1 MKTHII
7 WEPSVSIP
15 PAHGQTVQPG
25 LAGPLAGIAS
35 NCLVIGGGSNFEGAL
50 PWNGGKKLYHNQL
63 YVLQRNNKGLYTWL
77 TQRTT
82 LSNNLA
88 YCASVTT
95 KEGIVCI
102 GGENEQGPVKSVF
115 LLSLKND
122 IITFNALPDL
132 PAPLTSSGATTIGNT
147 IYVAGGL
154 DAKGAVSSFLC
165 LDLARKNPSWV
176 RLPDLPVA
184 LSHAV
189 VAAQSNGKE
198 KCIYVI
204 GGRVKTDV
212 LTQFLSSVWEYTPSF
227 GSWKN
232 VGEIRLPGQEAI
244 KLSAGT
250 GVSIGSDL
258 IAVFGGDKGIFYN
271 KTEHFLATID
281 ALKTDAEKQPV
292 IQEKNK
298 MLENH
303 PGFYNEIL
311 MFNTITK
318 TFHSGGVIPG
328 KPQVTTIAV
337 SWGDKVFIPGG
348 EIKPGV
354 RTAEVKIGKI
364 SQ

>member
-1 MKTHII
+1 MKTLIT
-7 WEPSVSIP
+7 WEPSVAIP
-15 PAHGQTVQPG
+15 PAPGQTLQPG
-25 LAGPLAGIAS
+25 LAGPLIGIAS
-35 NCLVIGGGSNFEGAL
+35 DCLVIGGGSNFEGAM

-63 YVLQRNNKGLYTWL
+63 YLLQKNTKGQYNWL
-77 TQRTT
+77 PQRTT
-82 LSNNLA
+82 LSGNLA

-115 LLSLKND
+115 LLSLKHG
-122 IITFNALPDL
+122 IITFTALPDL
-132 PAPLTSSGATTIGNT
+132 PVPITSSGATSIGNT

-165 LDLARKNPSWV
+165 LDLASKKPAWV
-176 RLPDLPVA
+176 RLPNLPVA

-212 LTQFLSSVWEYTPSF
+212 LTRFLSSVWEYTPSS

-232 VGEIRLPGQEAI
+232 VGEIRLPGQETI
-244 KLSAGT
+244 QLSAGT

-271 KTEHFLATID
+271 KTEQYQATID
-281 ALKTDAEKQPV
+281 ALKTDAGKQTVISEK
-292 IQEKNK
+292 IK
-298 MLENH
+298 MLESH

-311 MFNTITK
+311 MYNTTTK
-318 TFHSGGVIPG
+318 TFQSGGAVPG
-328 KPQVTTIAV
+328 KSQVTTTAV

-354 RTAEVKIGKI
+354 RTAEVKIAKI
-364 SQ
+364 SR

>member
-15 PAHGQTVQPG
+15 SAPGQTFQSG

-63 YVLQRNNKGLYTWL
+63 YVLQRDDKGQYTWL
-77 TQRTT
+77 PQKT
-82 LSNNLA
+82 LLANNLA

-95 KEGIVCI
+95 KNGIVCI
-102 GGENEQGPVKSVF
+102 GGENEKGPVKSVF
-115 LLSLKND
+115 LLFLKNK
-122 IITFNALPDL
+122 IITFSPLPDL
-132 PAPLTSSGATTIGNT
+132 PIPLTSCGATNIGSS
-147 IYVAGGL
+147 IFVAGGL

-165 LDLARKNPSWV
+165 LDLAKKNPAWI

-184 LSHAV
+184 LSHAI

-198 KCIYVI
+198 KCIYII
-204 GGRVKTDV
+204 GGRVKNAV
-212 LTQFLSSVWEYTPSF
+212 LTQFLSSVWEYTPSS

-232 VGEIRLPGQEAI
+232 VGEIRLSGQELI

-250 GVSIGSDL
+250 GVSIGSNL

-271 KTEHFLATID
+271 KTEQYQATID
-281 ALKTDAEKQPV
+281 ALKTDAEKQLV

-303 PGFYNEIL
+303 PGFFNEVLIY
-311 MFNTITK
+311 NTITR
-318 TFHSGGVIPG
+318 TFYFGGVIPG
-328 KPQVTTIAV
+328 KPQVTTTAV
-337 SWGDKVFIPGG
+337 SWGNNVFIPGG

-354 RTAEVKIGKI
+354 RTAEVKIVKI

>member
-1 MKTHII
+1 MKAHLI

-15 PAHGQTVQPG
+15 HAPGQKVQPG
-25 LAGPLAGIAS
+25 LAGPIAGIAS

-63 YVLQRNNKGLYTWL
+63 YVLQKNNKSQYTWIP
-77 TQRTT
+77 QEKT

-102 GGENEQGPVKSVF
+102 GGENEQGPLKSVF
-115 LLSLKND
+115 LLSLKNK
-122 IITFNALPDL
+122 IISFSPLPDL
-132 PAPLTSSGATTIGNT
+132 PFSLSSCGATVIGSS
-147 IYVAGGL
+147 IFVAGGL
-154 DAKGAVSSFLC
+154 DTKGAVSSFLC
-165 LDLARKNPSWV
+165 LDLAVKNSTWI

-189 VAAQSNGKE
+189 VVAQSNGKE

-204 GGRVKTDV
+204 GGRVKKDV
-212 LTQFLSSVWEYTPSF
+212 LTQFLSSVWEYSPSS

-232 VGEIRLPGQEAI
+232 VGEIRLPGHEAI

-250 GVSIGSDL
+250 GVAIGSKL
-258 IAVFGGDKGIFYN
+258 IAVFGGDIGIFYN
-271 KTEHFLATID
+271 KTEQYLATID

-292 IQEKNK
+292 IKEKNK

-303 PGFYNEIL
+303 PGFYNEVLIY
-311 MFNTITK
+311 NTITK
-318 TFHSGGVIPG
+318 TFYSGGVIPG
-328 KPQVTTIAV
+328 KPQVTTTAV
-337 SWGDKVFIPGG
+337 SWNNKVFIPGG

-354 RTAEVKIGKI
+354 RTAEVKIVKI

>member
-1 MKTHII
+1 MKAHII

-15 PAHGQTVQPG
+15 PAPGQTVQPG

-35 NCLVIGGGSNFEGAL
+35 NCLVVGGGSNFEGAL

-63 YVLQRNNKGLYTWL
+63 YVLQRNNKGQYTWL
-77 TQRTT
+77 PQRTT
-82 LSNNLA
+82 LSANLA

-95 KEGIVCI
+95 KEGIICI
-102 GGENEQGPVKSVF
+102 GGENEHGPLKSVF
-115 LLSLKND
+115 LLSLKNK
-122 IITFNALPDL
+122 IISFSPLPDL
-132 PAPLTSSGATTIGNT
+132 PIPLSSSGAAIIGSS
-147 IYVAGGL
+147 IFVAGGL

-165 LDLARKNPSWV
+165 LDLATQKLEWN

-204 GGRVKTDV
+204 GGRVKNNV
-212 LTQFLSSVWEYTPSF
+212 LTQFLTSVWEYTPSSR
-227 GSWKN
+227 SWKN

-258 IAVFGGDKGIFYN
+258 IAVFGGDKGIYYN
-271 KTEHFLATID
+271 KTEQFLATID
-281 ALKTDAEKQPV
+281 TLKTDAEKQLI

-303 PGFYNEIL
+303 PGFFNEVFIYN
-311 MFNTITK
+311 TVTK
-318 TFHSGGVIPG
+318 TFYSGGPVPG

-337 SWGDKVFIPGG
+337 SWDHKVFIPGG
-348 EIKPGV
+348 EIRPGV
-354 RTAEVKIGKI
+354 RTAEVKIAKI